1 MSKLRDLTNKELS
14 TWCNRQTAGECRSCI
29 LNQICKSVRLFDT
42 DEWRKVLNDKALD
55 TEIPYYLLDDDEVEY
70 LSTVIAP
77 FYDDIIDIMRLS
89 HELCKNKYQYLR
101 IEIKN
106 EVILYFP
113 IPQGN
118 YFLGMEEERSY
129 TLRELGLPKR
139 LVFENIRLTPNSMD

>member
-14 TWCNRQTAGECRSCI
+14 TWCNRQPVGECRNCI
-29 LNQICKSVRLFDT
+29 LNQICKAVRLFDT
-42 DEWRKVLNDKALD
+42 DEWRNVLNDKALD
-55 TEIPYYLLDDDEVEY
+55 TEIPYCLLDDDEVEY

-77 FYDDIIDIMRLS
+77 FYNDIIDITRFS
-89 HELCKNKYQYLR
+89 HEPYKNKYQYLR

-118 YFLGMEEERSY
+118 YFLGMEEGRSY
-129 TLRELGLPKR
+129 TLRELELPKR
-139 LVFENIRLTPNSMD
+139 LVFENIRLTPNSMY

>member
-77 FYDDIIDIMRLS
+77 FYDDIINITRFS
-89 HELCKNKYQYLR
+89 HEPCKNKYQYLR
-101 IEIKN
+101 IKIEN
-106 EVILYFP
+106 EDVLYFP
-113 IPQGN
+113 IPKGN
-118 YFLGMEEERSY
+118 YFLGMEEGRSY
-129 TLRELGLPKR
+129 TLRELELPKR
-139 LVFENIRLTPNSMD
+139 LVFENIRLTPNSMY